1 LTLEYLIMLAGRHS
15 IAMEP
20 EVESAS
26 WLTPWAAE
34 FRYDDAPI
42 ETLDR
47 KRAIVVANVTV
58 SWCKA
63 LIASLDGADDPK
75 TRGPGVS
82 E

>member
-1 LTLEYLIMLAGRHS
+1 LES
-15 IAMEP
+15 DF
-20 EVESAS
+20 ESAS

-47 KRAIVVANVTV
+47 KRAIAVAQAAVG
-58 SWCKA
+58 WCQERITDLA
-63 LIASLDGADDPK
+63 TPAPEADK
-75 TRGPGVS
+75 RAGTGTES